1 MGGVDKIFTELGGR
15 PLLARVLDTFQK
27 CPVVD
32 EIVLMLG
39 EENLERGRELV
50 NIHPWPKVTA
60 ICPGGRRRQDS
71 VKKGLQR
78 LRDCRWVVIHDGARP
93 LVAPDLIERGLSE
106 VRESGAA
113 VAAVPV
119 KDTIKRVSPDGFV
132 QETPERD
139 ALWAIQTPQV
149 FLFDLI
155 FRAHQEIT
163 EDVSDD
169 ATMVERLGHRVKI
182 YKGSYENI
190 KVTTPEDL
198 ALAEVILRRKKA
210 MRVGIGYDVHRL
222 VEGRGLVLGGVE
234 VPFDKGLLGW
244 SDADVAIHAV
254 IDALLGAAALGDIG
268 THFPSDDPQYR
279 GISSLVLLR
288 QTRELLV
295 DHGWYI
301 GNIDVTIVL
310 QEPKLAPFIDRMR
323 GRIAEAL
330 SVSEGQIGIKAK
342 TADGLG
348 FVGKGEGMAAYAV
361 ALVEEGA
368 DRRRDKLISL
378 AGNYDFGYRPEELE
392 KMRADENL

>member
-1 MGGVDKIFTELGGR
+1 MRGKVGAVIAAAGQGQRMSGVDKVFAELGGK
-15 PLLARVLDTFQK
+15 PLLARVLDTFQE
-27 CPVVD
+27 CLVVD
-32 EIVLMLG
+32 EIVLVLG
-39 EENLERGRELV
+39 EENLERGRGLV
-50 NIHPWPKVTA
+50 GSHHWPKVTTT
-60 ICPGGRRRQDS
+60 CPGGRRRQDS
-71 VKKGLQR
+71 VKNGLQR

-93 LVAPDLIERGLSE
+93 LVTSDLIERGLAE
-106 VRESGAA
+106 ARESGAA

-119 KDTIKRVSPDGFV
+119 KDTIKRVSRDGWV
-132 QETPERD
+132 KETPERD
-139 ALWAIQTPQV
+139 SLWTVQTPQV

-155 FRAHQEIT
+155 FQAHQEIT

-182 YKGSYENI
+182 YRGSYENI
-190 KVTTPEDL
+190 KVTTTEDL

-222 VEGRGLVLGGVE
+222 EEGRRLVLGGVE

-288 QTRELLV
+288 QTGRLLQQR
-295 DHGWYI
+295 GWQA
-301 GNIDVTIVL
+301 GNVDVTIVA
-310 QEPKLAPFIDRMR
+310 QGPRLAPFISGMKTQ
-323 GRIAEAL
+323 IAEAL
-330 SVSEGQIGIKAK
+330 SIDETRVGIKAK

-348 FVGKGEGMAAYAV
+348 FVGMGEGMAAYAV
-361 ALVEEGA
+361 ALL
-368 DRRRDKLISL
+368 DTNKRD
-378 AGNYDFGYRPEELE
+378 D
-392 KMRADENL
+392 

>member
-1 MGGVDKIFTELGGR
+1 MRGRVGAVIAAAGQSKRMSGVNKVFAELGGS
-15 PLLARVLDTFQK
+15 PLLARVLDTFQE

-32 EIVLMLG
+32 EIVLILG
-39 EENLERGRELV
+39 EKNLERGRELV
-50 NIHPWPKVTA
+50 SSHRWPKITA
-60 ICPGGRRRQDS
+60 ICLGGERRQDS

-93 LVAPDLIERGLSE
+93 LVTPDLIERGLAE
-106 VRESGAA
+106 ARESGAA

-119 KDTIKRVSPDGFV
+119 KDTIKRVSRDGFV

-139 ALWAIQTPQV
+139 TLWAIQTPQI

-155 FRAHQEIT
+155 FQAHQEIT

-169 ATMVERLGHRVKI
+169 AMMAERLGHGVKI
-182 YKGSYENI
+182 YMGSYENI

-222 VEGRGLVLGGVE
+222 VEGRRLVLGGVE

-244 SDADVAIHAV
+244 SDADVVIHAV

-268 THFPSDDPQYR
+268 TYFPSDDPQYS

-288 QTRELLV
+288 QTKELLV
-295 DHGWYI
+295 DHGWHI
-301 GNIDVTIVL
+301 SNIDVTIVA
-310 QEPKLAPFIDRMR
+310 QGPTLAPFISGMKTQ
-323 GRIAEAL
+323 IAEAL
-330 SVSEGQIGIKAK
+330 SIDETQVGIKAK

-348 FVGKGEGMAAYAV
+348 FVGRGEGMAAYAV
-361 ALVEEGA
+361 ALLGTNK
-368 DRRRDKLISL
+368 RD
-378 AGNYDFGYRPEELE
+378 D
-392 KMRADENL
+392 